1 MEETTPTFIQEY
13 FGEYGI
19 MGSII
24 VILLFIIGFLYLRQK
39 YPKMTLTKEAPEET
53 PAEEPEPEPLLI
65 HCPACG
71 TEVSRYAPA
80 CLKCGHPICPTES
93 THNETIINVQPEK
106 KEDRGGCLW
115 SLLGLIVL
123 IVASIFFNFIGYF
136 IALIILALCRVFSA
150 GEAIFL
156 VIVGL
161 ILTLLLPILGIISLG
176 ALFLS

>member
-1 MEETTPTFIQEY
+1 MEESAPTFMQEY

-24 VILLFIIGFLYLRQK
+24 IILLFIIGFMYLRRK
-39 YPKMTLTKEAPEET
+39 YPKMTLTKKAPEET

-93 THNETIINVQPEK
+93 THNETVINVQPEK
-106 KEDRGGCLW
+106 KEDRGCLW
-115 SLLGLIVL
+115 TLLGLIVL
-123 IVASIFFNFIGYF
+123 IVASVF
-136 IALIILALCRVFSA
+136 LIS
-150 GEAIFL
+150 L
-156 VIVGL
+156 VI
-161 ILTLLLPILGIISLG
+161 SLHS
-176 ALFLS
+176 LF

>member
-71 TEVSRYAPA
+71 TEVSRYAALNADIRYAQPNQHTMKP
-80 CLKCGHPICPTES
+80 LSMSNRKRKKTEA
-93 THNETIINVQPEK
+93 VVY
-106 KEDRGGCLW
+106 
-115 SLLGLIVL
+115 GL
-123 IVASIFFNFIGYF
+123 YWD
-136 IALIILALCRVFSA
+136 
-150 GEAIFL
+150 
-156 VIVGL
+156 
-161 ILTLLLPILGIISLG
+161 
-176 ALFLS
+176 